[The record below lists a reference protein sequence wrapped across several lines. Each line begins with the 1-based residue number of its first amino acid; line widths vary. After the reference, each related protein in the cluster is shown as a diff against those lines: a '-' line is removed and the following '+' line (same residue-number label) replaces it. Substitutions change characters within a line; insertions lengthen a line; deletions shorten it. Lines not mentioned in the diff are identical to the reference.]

1 MAASR
6 DSIKNV
12 WGDRTP
18 YFGDWPVRVD
28 ERTHET
34 PERWVQ
40 SACVLCSNGCGID
53 IGVREGRIVGV
64 RGRQADRVN
73 RGRLGPKGLHGWEA
87 NAAADRLRAPL
98 IRHGNSHREAT
109 WDDAMNAIVERT
121 KEILATSTSAGI
133 AFYSSGQLF
142 LEEYYTLA
150 VIGKAGLGTIHMD
163 GNTRLCTATAA
174 AALRESFGS
183 DGQPASFS
191 DIDTADALF
200 LVGHNM
206 ASQQTVLWNRI
217 LDRLAGPHPPQL
229 VVVDPRRTETA
240 SKATVHLAPRLGTNV
255 ALLNGILHTILE
267 RGWFDREYVEAH
279 AVGFDGLEETVRAW
293 TPERAAQICEV
304 PLSDLQRAAEIVG
317 TSPRLVS
324 TALQGVYQSHQAT
337 AAACQVN
344 NIHIIRG
351 MLGKPGCGVFQMN
364 GQPSAQNTRET
375 GANGEYPAFRNHQ
388 NAEDMEDLA
397 RVWNVEPKK
406 IPHWAHPTHIMQ
418 IMKFCEEDSIKMLW
432 IVATNPAVTLPD
444 LNRIRKILKKPG
456 LFVVVQD
463 AFMTETAQYADV
475 VLPAAIWGE
484 KTGTYTN
491 ADRTVHISHKAIDP
505 PGAARSDLDIF
516 LDYAR
521 RMGFRDKDGA
531 PLIKWTDAES
541 AFEAWKMC
549 TAGRFCDYT
558 GLTYA
563 KLSEGS
569 GIQWPCNARA
579 PEGTERLY
587 SDGIFN
593 TAYATAEDYG
603 HDLTTGALVTPQKYK
618 AFDPGGKA
626 IIKPSDYEPPIEQ
639 PDSDYPFFLTTGRIV
654 YHFHTRTKT
663 ARASELNAAAPDA
676 FIEMSQEDAG
686 RYGARE
692 GALLE
697 IRSRRGRARAR
708 IRIAPI
714 KPGTLFMPFHYGYFD
729 DDERSARAANELTLA
744 EWDPVSKQPYFKY
757 AAVKISS
764 VEK

>member
-1 MAASR
+1 M
-6 DSIKNV
+6 
-12 WGDRTP
+12 
-18 YFGDWPVRVD
+18 
-28 ERTHET
+28 
-34 PERWVQ
+34 
-40 SACVLCSNGCGID
+40 
-53 IGVREGRIVGV
+53 
-64 RGRQADRVN
+64 
-73 RGRLGPKGLHGWEA
+73 
-87 NAAADRLRAPL
+87 
-98 IRHGNSHREAT
+98 
-109 WDDAMNAIVERT
+109 
-121 KEILATSTSAGI
+121 
-133 AFYSSGQLF
+133 
-142 LEEYYTLA
+142 
-150 VIGKAGLGTIHMD
+150 
-163 GNTRLCTATAA
+163 
-174 AALRESFGS
+174 
-183 DGQPASFS
+183 
-191 DIDTADALF
+191 
-200 LVGHNM
+200 
-206 ASQQTVLWNRI
+206 
-217 LDRLAGPHPPQL
+217 
-229 VVVDPRRTETA
+229 
-240 SKATVHLAPRLGTNV
+240 HLTPRLGTNV
-255 ALLNGILHTILE
+255 ALLNGIIHIILE
-267 RGWFDREYVEAH
+267 RGWFDRDYVEAH
-279 AVGFDGLEETVRAW
+279 AVGFDGLERTVQSW
-293 TPERAAQICEV
+293 TPQRAAQVCEV
-304 PLSDLQRAAEIVG
+304 PLNDLQRAAEIIG

-351 MLGKPGCGVFQMN
+351 MIGKPGCGIFQMN

-375 GANGEYPAFRNHQ
+375 GADGEYPAFRNPQ

-397 RVWNVEPKK
+397 RIWNVESKN

-418 IMKFCEEDSIKMLW
+418 IMKFCEEGSIKLLW

-444 LNRIRKILKKPG
+444 LNRIRKILQKRD

-463 AFMTETAQYADV
+463 AFMTETAQFADV

-505 PGAARSDLDIF
+505 PGQARSDLDIF

-521 RMGFRDKDGA
+521 RMDFRDKDGA
-531 PLIKWTDAES
+531 PLLKWDDAEG
-541 AFEAWKMC
+541 AFEAWKAC

-558 GLTYA
+558 GLSYA

-569 GIQWPCNARA
+569 GIQWPCNGDA
-579 PEGTERLY
+579 PGGTERLY
-587 SDGIFN
+587 TDGIFN
-593 TAYATAEDYG
+593 TAFSRAEDYG

-639 PDSDYPFFLTTGRIV
+639 PDSDYPFYLTTGRIV

-676 FIEMSQEDAG
+676 FVEISQEDAD

-708 IRIAPI
+708 CRIAII

-729 DDERSARAANELTLA
+729 DDEHSPRAANELTIA

-757 AAVKISS
+757 AAVQISS